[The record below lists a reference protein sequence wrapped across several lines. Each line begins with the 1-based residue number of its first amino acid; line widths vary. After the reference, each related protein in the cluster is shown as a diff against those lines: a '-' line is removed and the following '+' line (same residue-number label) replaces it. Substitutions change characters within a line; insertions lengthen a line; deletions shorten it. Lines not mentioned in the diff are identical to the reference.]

1 MKRRDSLFALLSA
14 SISGSPLLVNAQE
27 LLPSRPFRI
36 GLVPDFS
43 PVWWQS
49 MLQIF
54 TQGLAEQGH
63 IEGRDYVLIRCGV
76 FYGPKAQQAIARV
89 QVANGVRVSSDRIW
103 DLLRMGRGK
112 GRRSRR

>member
-14 SISGSPLLVNAQE
+14 SISGSPLLVDAQG
-27 LLPSRPFRI
+27 LRPTRPFRI

-43 PVWWQS
+43 PVWWES

-63 IEGRDYVLIRCGV
+63 IEGRDYVLIRSARST
-76 FYGPKAQQAIARV
+76 GPTSSRQLRV
-89 QVANGVRVSSDRIW
+89 CWRASPT
-103 DLLRMGRGK
+103 
-112 GRRSRR
+112 